1 MTITGRTQPSDRPSR
16 GSAPIPLRNDTA
28 SDRAVFRPSPLEG
41 PLAYTIRRAQ
51 RSTGSQDRQG
61 GRLVIASNRVA
72 DPRQDR
78 KAGGLAVAIAETL
91 ATHGGLWFG
100 WSGKTAGKDAG
111 CDPQTQTVDGIDLL
125 TVDLTADELDGYYH
139 GFSNQCLWPLLHYR
153 TDLIHFEQHF
163 ADAYRAVNDR
173 FAGILAR
180 SLEPADTLWVHD
192 FHLIPLGAQLRGRGC
207 DHPMGFFLHIPF
219 PPVEVT
225 ATLPGHKRLF
235 ETLLAYDVIG
245 FQTENDAACFR
256 NYAERELGARLMPDG
271 RLRAADRDIDV
282 RAFPIGIDAD
292 VFEDLAAETG
302 AGKQIAKIKAST
314 GERALIIGVDR
325 LDYSKGLPE
334 RLEAYRSLLQDYP
347 QHRNKVMLMQISPLS
362 RQDVDSYAAVREELD
377 RLEGEIH
384 GQFAEIDW
392 TPLRYIRRPVPRP
405 KLAALYRASR
415 VGLVT
420 PLRDGMNLVAK
431 EYVAAQDPDDPGVL
445 ILSRFAGAAEA
456 MRDAVLVNPHDVG
469 QMAAALDQALTM
481 PLDERRRR
489 HAALLDVVRTQDVH
503 RWRND
508 FLAALDEAG
517 KPAPITAS
525 PSVSRQPGG
534 VAKSASPLSP
544 PIATHA
550 PSR

>member
-1 MTITGRTQPSDRPSR
+1 
-16 GSAPIPLRNDTA
+16 
-28 SDRAVFRPSPLEG
+28 
-41 PLAYTIRRAQ
+41 
-51 RSTGSQDRQG
+51 
-61 GRLVIASNRVA
+61 
-72 DPRQDR
+72 
-78 KAGGLAVAIAETL
+78 
-91 ATHGGLWFG
+91 
-100 WSGKTAGKDAG
+100 
-111 CDPQTQTVDGIDLL
+111 
-125 TVDLTADELDGYYH
+125 
-139 GFSNQCLWPLLHYR
+139 
-153 TDLIHFEQHF
+153 
-163 ADAYRAVNDR
+163 
-173 FAGILAR
+173 
-180 SLEPADTLWVHD
+180 
-192 FHLIPLGAQLRGRGC
+192 
-207 DHPMGFFLHIPF
+207 
-219 PPVEVT
+219 
-225 ATLPGHKRLF
+225 
-235 ETLLAYDVIG
+235 
-245 FQTENDAACFR
+245 
-256 NYAERELGARLMPDG
+256 
-271 RLRAADRDIDV
+271 
-282 RAFPIGIDAD
+282 
-292 VFEDLAAETG
+292 
-302 AGKQIAKIKAST
+302 
-314 GERALIIGVDR
+314 
-325 LDYSKGLPE
+325 
-334 RLEAYRSLLQDYP
+334 
-347 QHRNKVMLMQISPLS
+347 MLMQISPLS

-534 VAKSASPLSP
+534 VAKSASPLSS